1 VTPSRQRLTSALLLV
16 SVAGDLALAALAIL
30 WPDTW
35 FRLAHGVPRVDP
47 EHLLTR
53 TGVVWTTFAIF
64 HLVALLVWKTRP
76 YWLAVVAG
84 MPLSEIFA
92 DISWMFAA
100 DHMTTAGRVLY
111 VLAGIANVLLA
122 TFFIRSYLLAARG
135 EPSPANS

>member
-1 VTPSRQRLTSALLLV
+1 MTPSRQRLTSLLLLV

-35 FRLAHGVPRVDP
+35 FSLAHGVPRVDP

-53 TGVVWTTFAIF
+53 TGVVWTTFALF
-64 HLVALLVWKTRP
+64 HAVALMVWKTRP

-92 DISWMFAA
+92 DVSWMFAA
-100 DHMTTAGRVLY
+100 DHMTTAGRILY
-111 VLAGIANVLLA
+111 ILAGVANVLLA
-122 TFFIRSYLLAARG
+122 IFFIRSYLLAVRG
-135 EPSPANS
+135 GPSPAPS